1 MARIRLEHV
10 TKRFGGAGLGP
21 LLPAGRGP
29 ARAMRMP
36 GDELPAEAALHG
48 VLALDDVSL
57 VVEDGEVMGVL
68 GPSGCGKTTLLRVV
82 AGLEQPDSGKVYY
95 DDQDMAGIEPKDRG
109 IGIVFQNYALY
120 PHMESRGN
128 LSFFFWMHKRER
140 EIPERVRI
148 VSEMMG
154 IGFAELLDRKPKQLS
169 GGQQQRVAIARC
181 IVRDPKLFLFDEP
194 FSNLDAALRQR
205 TRVELKRLL
214 MRFRITTLYVT
225 HDQSEAQALCDR
237 IAVMRAG
244 RIEQVG
250 TYRELYSR
258 PVNTFVAGFIGVPPM
273 SLFAGTVEEMA
284 GKAWIRLKGGH
295 VAVPPGVDGL
305 IPGRV
310 VTVGVRAED
319 VHVVP
324 LGADVG
330 PSTFF
335 STGST
340 ARLSTGP
347 PRLVGEIE
355 VSEPLFAERVQLLT
369 ISLGGERCIAR
380 VPLEERWL
388 PGEHVEVLFRP
399 EGMHLFDEEGRRLG
413 P

>member
-10 TKRFGGAGLGP
+10 TKRYGSPGVGVLRVAAQGSYGAH
-21 LLPAGRGP
+21 
-29 ARAMRMP
+29 RMP
-36 GDELPAEAALHG
+36 GDDDDTLPAMAG
-48 VLALDDVSL
+48 VAALDDVSL

-82 AGLEQPDSGKVYY
+82 AGLEQPDSGTVYY

-128 LSFFFWMHKRER
+128 LGFFFWMHKRER

-154 IGFAELLDRKPKQLS
+154 IGFEELLDRKPKQLS

-225 HDQSEAQALCDR
+225 HDQAEAQALCDR

-250 TYRELYSR
+250 TYRELYAR

-273 SLFAGTVEEMA
+273 SLFPGAVERIASETDETVVRLRAGPL
-284 GKAWIRLKGGH
+284 R
-295 VAVPPGVDGL
+295 VPHRAPGL
-305 IPGRV
+305 APGQE
-310 VTVGVRAED
+310 VTIGVRAE
-319 VHVVP
+319 HVSVAP
-324 LGADVG
+324 LDGSLRLDGA
-330 PSTFF
+330 
-335 STGST
+335 
-340 ARLSTGP
+340 ARP
-347 PRLVGEIE
+347 DRLEGTVE
-355 VSEPLFAERVQLLT
+355 VSEPLFAERSHLLT
-369 ISLGGERCIAR
+369 INLGGERCTAR
-380 VPLEERWL
+380 VPLEQRWL
-388 PGEHVEVLFRP
+388 PGDRVEVRFHA
-399 EGMHLFDEEGRRLG
+399 EGLHLFDHTGRRVGL
-413 P
+413 

>member
-10 TKRFGGAGLGP
+10 TKRYSEPGAGVLRVAAQGP
-21 LLPAGRGP
+21 YA
-29 ARAMRMP
+29 AHRMP
-36 GDELPAEAALHG
+36 GDDDGMSSGMAGVIALH
-48 VLALDDVSL
+48 DVSL

-82 AGLEQPDSGKVYY
+82 AGLEQPDSGTVYY
-95 DDQDMAGIEPKDRG
+95 DDQDMAGIAPKDRG

-148 VSEMMG
+148 VSEIMG
-154 IGFAELLDRKPKQLS
+154 IGFEELLDRKPRQLS

-181 IVRDPKLFLFDEP
+181 IVRDPRLFLFDEP

-214 MRFRITTLYVT
+214 LRFQITTLYVT

-250 TYRELYSR
+250 TYGELYTR
-258 PVNTFVAGFIGVPPM
+258 PVNAFVAGFIGVPPM
-273 SLFAGTVEEMA
+273 NLFHGKVERIATETHA
-284 GKAWIRLKGGH
+284 
-295 VAVPPGVDGL
+295 VAVRLQAGPLRMPDRVTGLVPGQE
-305 IPGRV
+305 
-310 VTVGVRAED
+310 VTIGVRAEH
-319 VHVVP
+319 VSVVP
-324 LGADVG
+324 IEAFQQLDGAAHPD
-330 PSTFF
+330 
-335 STGST
+335 
-340 ARLSTGP
+340 RLEGT
-347 PRLVGEIE
+347 IE

-369 ISLGGERCIAR
+369 INLGGERCTAR
-380 VPLEERWL
+380 VPLEQRWL
-388 PGEHVEVLFRP
+388 PGDRVEVHFHA
-399 EGMHLFDEEGRRLG
+399 EGLHVFDGAGRRVG